1 LRIPADDVSEFLS
14 RLSPYVDE
22 DGARNL
28 NKISEELGI
37 PYQTLR
43 FRMGRLKDQGI
54 SISPVIEPSRFGLAR
69 FRASFEVSPDLADY
83 NSFFG
88 GLHQSAGLHFYARS
102 LSNHDFDSEFMLP
115 AEKEGELSKLL
126 LALEQMGFVEKIR
139 MRKLAW
145 NEIIGMKT
153 KYYDY
158 VNRVWDIDFSRLL
171 ANPSDYR
178 AAPGSHAAGSLE
190 RVKYDHIDL
199 QIIKSLQIDPWTKSV
214 DISKKLNL
222 TDSDISYHMRNH
234 VFSSKM
240 ISGFKFTWIGS
251 SDSWSKHSVIPMM
264 YFFKSI
270 TEESARH
277 AMSVFTACPFTW
289 NHMMTVDGEYVAEL
303 IVPVSQMSETIRYIA
318 NGLRPLKM
326 KPTDIAYPDW
336 FCSQNYTIP
345 YLLHRPDAGWQFDAE
360 FSLGYIIQM
369 IRERSSYSVR

>member
-1 LRIPADDVSEFLS
+1 MRIPADDVTEFLT
-14 RLSPYVDE
+14 RLSPFIDD

-54 SISPVIEPSRFGLAR
+54 SITPVIEPSRFGLSR
-69 FRASFEVSPDLADY
+69 FRVSFEVSPDLNDY
-83 NSFFG
+83 AAFFG

-102 LSNHDFDSEFMLP
+102 LSNHTFDSEFMIP
-115 AEKEGELSKLL
+115 PDKEAELSKLL
-126 LALEQMGFVEKIR
+126 IALEEMGFVENVR
-139 MRKLAW
+139 MRRLLWK
-145 NEIIGMKT
+145 EILGMKT

-171 ANPSDYR
+171 AQHSDYR
-178 AAPGSHAAGSLE
+178 GSPGSRFLDL
-190 RVKYDHIDL
+190 RVKYDYIDL

-234 VFSSKM
+234 VFGSKM
-240 ISGFKFTWIGS
+240 ISGFKFMWIGS
-251 SDSWSKHSVIPMM
+251 SDSWAKHSVIPMM
-264 YFFKSI
+264 YFFNSLS
-270 TEESARH
+270 EEAVRH
-277 AMSVFTACPFTW
+277 AMSIFTACPFAW
-289 NHMMTVDGEYVAEL
+289 NHMMTSEGEYVAEL
-303 IVPVSQMSETIRYIA
+303 IIPVSQMSETIRYIA

-326 KPTDIAYPDW
+326 RPSDITYPDW

-345 YLLHRPDAGWQFDAE
+345 YLMHKHDSGWQFDAE
-360 FSLGYIIQM
+360 SSLGHVIQM
-369 IRERSSYSVR
+369 IREQAPSR